1 MVSVYIWL
9 NRLIDV
15 LLGPFAGLHPLWPLS
30 LGAAV
35 MGVAAMAIYKY
46 TSSQRGIKD
55 AKEKIKGHFYE
66 VWLYIDQAPV
76 ILAAQA
82 RIFYHAGR
90 YLAYAIPPLAIMAV
104 IFFPLFANFETRYAY
119 QPLRPGQEVLVKL
132 RLAGPFEGWQS
143 ADLLQLP
150 TEVALVGY
158 PVRFIRKTM
167 TSETSVKEKSR
178 DYEVDYK
185 LRPLTSGLHELT
197 FTVKGASFRVPLLA
211 DGKYGERTSV
221 STSAELGR
229 ALLYPPLASVPA
241 VAGVES
247 VEIAY
252 PKADFPVLGFRLWWV
267 WPFLVISMLAAL
279 AVKGVFKVEI

>member
-1 MVSVYIWL
+1 MVSVYIWI

-15 LLGPFAGLHPLWPLS
+15 LLGPFAGRPPLWPLS
-30 LGAAV
+30 IGAAV

-46 TSSQRGIKD
+46 TSSQAGIKD

-90 YLAYAIPPLAIMAV
+90 YLAFAAPPLVIMAV

-119 QPLRPGQEVLVKL
+119 MPLRPGQEVLVKL

-143 ADLLQLP
+143 AELLQLP
-150 TEVALVGY
+150 TEVARVGY

-167 TSETSVKEKSR
+167 ASEKSVREKSR

-185 LRPLTSGLHELT
+185 LRPLTAGLHQLK
-197 FTVKGASFRVPLLA
+197 FTVKGQAFQVPLLA
-211 DGKYGERTSV
+211 LGKYGERTSV
-221 STSAELGR
+221 STSAQLGR
-229 ALLYPPLASVPA
+229 ALLYPPLIKIPKA
-241 VAGVES
+241 AGVAS

-252 PKADFPVLGFRLWWV
+252 PKADFPVLGAKLWWV
-267 WPFLVISMLAAL
+267 WPFLAVSMLAAL